1 VEGRDSQVVKDFV
14 AAYEAAHGE
23 IPSLYAAGSYMMA
36 QVIAEALEATG
47 GVVNGADFMAAAR
60 GVSLEDSLYG
70 PLTFDDTNNPV
81 GPVYRTR
88 VTDRGDGTLWNVVDE
103 TVPDVSQFWTWG
115 KDAFLANPVFSR
127 DFTGQ

>member
-1 VEGRDSQVVKDFV
+1 
-14 AAYEAAHGE
+14 
-23 IPSLYAAGSYMMA
+23 MMA

-47 GVVNGADFMAAAR
+47 GVVNGADFVTAAR

-70 PLTFDDTNNPV
+70 PLAFDDTNNPV

-88 VTDRGDGTLWNVVDE
+88 VAARDDGTLWNVVDE
-103 TVPDVSQFWTWG
+103 TFPDVSQFWTYG
-115 KDAFLANPVFSR
+115 KDAFLATPVFSR